1 MTALRRYHAAVWD
14 EPLVM
19 ELGRPGSRGV
29 EIPPVEPELAAE
41 VGDADALVAAV
52 DAARRSRRSCRSSPS
67 PRC

>member
-29 EIPPVEPELAAE
+29 EIPPVEPELEAE
-41 VGDADALVAAV
+41 VGDAEALVA
-52 DAARRSRRSCRSSPS
+52 PS
-67 PRC
+67 MLREEPT